1 MDILIKASNGA
12 SDNSFATDL
21 YENLYASWTKI
32 ELPTK
37 KNNIRSG
44 EVQEVL
50 WINYPLE
57 ETRSG
62 QSNLFSAQLAI

>member
-1 MDILIKASNGA
+1 MANTYIRFFRCWTNY
-12 SDNSFATDL
+12 DL